1 MRGSLISSNLWHGRA
16 AGGSDGRSRTSIA
29 WDSIVD
35 PFAHPT
41 SIPVGVNCSLFPL
54 YRMGRKCEVAPLSII
69 PSVGYL
75 SAYRLHTMRDRLRR
89 LSLSETDEILLLKV
103 TEFVVEAV
111 VVVVLERDCA
121 CV

>member
-1 MRGSLISSNLWHGRA
+1 MAELLVVVKGDPEHLLLGTPYMN
-16 AGGSDGRSRTSIA
+16 
-29 WDSIVD
+29 
-35 PFAHPT
+35 PFAHPA
-41 SIPVGVNCSLFPL
+41 SIPVGVNYSLFPL
-54 YRMGRKCEVAPLSII
+54 YRMGRKCKVAPLSMI

-75 SAYRLHTMRDRLRR
+75 LAYRLHTISDRLRR
-89 LSLSETDEILLLKV
+89 LSLSETDEISLLKV